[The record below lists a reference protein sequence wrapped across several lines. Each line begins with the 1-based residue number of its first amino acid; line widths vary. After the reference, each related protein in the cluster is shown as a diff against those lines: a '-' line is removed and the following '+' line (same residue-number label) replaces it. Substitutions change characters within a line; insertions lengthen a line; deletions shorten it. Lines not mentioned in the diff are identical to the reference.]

1 MDIICLSTMHTT
13 QTFRK
18 CHLQILRSLYAS
30 HENGNE
36 GTTDDDDN
44 NTKTNDNNVVMNTNH
59 DGTTTSS
66 DENDEADDDGKEG
79 DISKIK
85 QISAVTA
92 VTAEEEEIPVGSD
105 TWILIEQFL
114 QRRVLYHPYKERQT
128 HWSNINDEAKSR
140 IAHLS
145 SISSSIVEEV
155 ENKPIPSSLLGG
167 RTSLT
172 PRTPTLFSLGGR
184 SNSIGGTT
192 SMSLTPQSSNKHAPA
207 KLSSQNDI
215 ELANTIP
222 SMNFIQHMLQRRTE
236 ICRHDAKSF
245 RSQQFLTK
253 LHDEAEMR
261 CEILVGMLNNL
272 KLEGG
277 GTGKKES
284 SSIEKRKG
292 SATKNPIGKRQ
303 KVEGD
308 VLRSSSLLGQFL
320 SNDKRYSEVKDTIVV
335 DDNDDEQS
343 CKKDNEDSIMEAKTK
358 LYLWAS
364 LLKSVKEITDEK
376 S

>member
-85 QISAVTA
+85 QISAA
-92 VTAEEEEIPVGSD
+92 RADEEEIPVGSD

-140 IAHLS
+140 IANLS

-155 ENKPIPSSLLGG
+155 ESKPIPSSLLGG

-261 CEILVGMLNNL
+261 CKILVGMLNNL